1 MAQHSKTFVFLLLSI
16 GEYQVVFPA
25 FTGVKSTV
33 AKSDPGIEF
42 KYYVE
47 TNGLYRMLYVISYY
61 LHYSV

>member
-1 MAQHSKTFVFLLLSI
+1 MFLLLSI

-33 AKSDPGIEF
+33 AKSQTGIEF

-47 TNGLYRMLYVISYY
+47 TNDRDRMLYVIWYY
-61 LHYSV
+61 LRYSV